1 MSRTTRL
8 LTPYDFARLSNL
20 QVLAEQVME
29 GFCAGLHRSPHH
41 GHSVEF
47 REHRAYVTGDEIRTI
62 DWKLYGKTDRLYI
75 RQYEEETN
83 LRAMLLV
90 DQSGSMKYS
99 GKRSQGITKHH
110 YAVRLAACLG
120 YLMMSQQDGVGL
132 LTFDTQSRDY
142 IPPRSKRTHLH
153 GMFAALSNSQP
164 AGETDLGQVL
174 RELAPKVHRR
184 GLLVLISDC
193 FGDVNSLIQA
203 LTYYR
208 HAHYDVIVF
217 QIWDP
222 DELDFPFSQRTEF
235 KSLEATHQK
244 QLIDPAAL
252 RRRYLERLSEY
263 RMRLADGFRQQRIA
277 YKELTTDQPY
287 ANALGSYLAM
297 RRGRL

>member
-1 MSRTTRL
+1 MSQAARL
-8 LTPYDFARLSNL
+8 LTPFDLARLSNL

-47 REHRAYVTGDEIRTI
+47 REHRAYVTGDEIRSI
-62 DWKLYGKTDRLYI
+62 DWKLFGKTDRLYI

-99 GKRSQGITKHH
+99 GQRSKGISKHH
-110 YAVRLAACLG
+110 YAIRLAACLA
-120 YLMMSQQDGVGL
+120 YLMVSQQDGVGL
-132 LTFDTQSRDY
+132 LTFDSKPREY

-153 GMFAALSNSQP
+153 GMFDALGKSKP
-164 AGETDLGQVL
+164 GDETDLATVL

-184 GLLVLISDC
+184 GLLILISDC
-193 FGDVNSLIQA
+193 FGDVDSLLQA
-203 LTYYR
+203 LSYYR
-208 HAHYDVIVF
+208 HAHYDVMVF

-235 KSLEATHQK
+235 KSLEQTAQK
-244 QLIDPAAL
+244 HLVDPASL
-252 RRRYLERLSEY
+252 RRRYLD
-263 RMRLADGFRQQRIA
+263 RLAEFREKLSSGFRQRRIDIH
-277 YKELTTDQPY
+277 EMTTDQPY
-287 ANALGSYLAM
+287 ANALAAYLAM
-297 RRGRL
+297 RKGRA